1 MLVVCSLKI
10 RAITTHIRIPIEIK
24 ARFEMGWGVAY
35 ILFSLNNA
43 HSDFEGVG
51 EGDKAVLSRPTEG
64 VPFAGRQ

>member
-1 MLVVCSLKI
+1 
-10 RAITTHIRIPIEIK
+10 
-24 ARFEMGWGVAY
+24 MGWGDGGGVAY

-43 HSDFEGVG
+43 HSDLEGVG